1 MAKSTEAIETRYRP
15 RHAAKGPDVDVNETV
30 IEPGQFLKDYWL
42 DLWRYRELFAILA
55 WRDIAVRYKQTVIG
69 ASWALIRPLMTM
81 VVFTIIFSRVAKL
94 PSPDAIPY
102 PLLVFAALLPWQFVS
117 TALSE
122 AGSSLINNSSLLSKV
137 FFPRLIIPGATVVT
151 SLIDFLITAGVMGL
165 LMLWYGFAP
174 DWRILASPL
183 FIGLGFAAALGAG
196 LWLSALS
203 VEYRDFRYVIPFLVQ
218 FGLYISP
225 VGFSSGLVPVQWR
238 WLYDLNPMVAIIDGF
253 RWSLLRGE
261 TAIRPASL
269 IFCIV
274 VTAVLCLSGLKYFRR
289 VERQFADII

>member
-1 MAKSTEAIETRYRP
+1 MAKSTEAIETTYHP
-15 RHAAKGPDVDVNETV
+15 RQAAEGPDVDINETV

-81 VVFTIIFSRVAKL
+81 VVFTVIFSRVAKL

-151 SLIDFLITAGVMGL
+151 SLTDFLITAGVMGL